1 MLVDAP
7 AEHELRLT
15 HFAVPTGLCDFR
27 PLAQHDLA
35 DRLVLN
41 RSHLVGCLDTV
52 EESGPIRRE
61 RDPEDRRRL
70 RVALTE
76 AGLQLQLP

>member
-1 MLVDAP
+1 MSPGPV
-7 AEHELRLT
+7 T
-15 HFAVPTGLCDFR
+15 HAGR
-27 PLAQHDLA
+27 
-35 DRLVLN
+35 R
-41 RSHLVGCLDTV
+41 
-52 EESGPIRRE
+52 GPIRRD